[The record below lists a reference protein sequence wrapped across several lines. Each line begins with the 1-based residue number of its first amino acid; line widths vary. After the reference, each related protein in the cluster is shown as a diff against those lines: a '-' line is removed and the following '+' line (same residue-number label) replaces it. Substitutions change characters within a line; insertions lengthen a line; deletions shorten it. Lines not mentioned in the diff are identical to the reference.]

1 MIKINLVNISYD
13 NYYPKLSFQI
23 LQLLINAFIFL
34 IETLILF
41 NGGVVGQIITP
52 IYNKLAEL
60 S

>member
-41 NGGVVGQIITP
+41 NDGVVGQIITS